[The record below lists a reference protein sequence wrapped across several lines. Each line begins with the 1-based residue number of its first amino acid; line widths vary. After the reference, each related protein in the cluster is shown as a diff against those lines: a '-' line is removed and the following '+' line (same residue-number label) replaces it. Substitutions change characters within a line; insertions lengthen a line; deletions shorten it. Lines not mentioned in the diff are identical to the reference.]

1 MAILL
6 SLDLGLAIGSRR
18 SESAGVISGQGGK
31 GTGGFPGLSA
41 PAIRFVK
48 LFHVDAL
55 LACDRT
61 LERGKV
67 TLRQEIEKKPTKS
80 SARHVAV
87 IGGSASGF
95 FTASLLA
102 RAGCSVDV
110 LERAEQLDPTPRTL
124 IVTSHMRTL
133 LGEVGERAIV
143 NEIRKF
149 ELFTDGRK
157 AYVPLDRP
165 DLIIERSRLIEGLAE
180 QAQRNGAKVSFGNR
194 FMSLQSNGTG
204 LRVGIERARDA
215 RTEELHAD
223 VVVGADGA
231 LSRVAQ
237 AAGWPR
243 QPTVPLVQAIVRIP
257 ADMSPDTVRVWFI
270 PDDTPYFY
278 WLIPESRERA
288 ALGLIGEDGQET
300 RRCLERF
307 MEKRGFTA
315 LGFQGARIPVYDGW
329 TPVERRV
336 GAGRVFLVGDAAGQV
351 KVSTVGGIVT
361 GFRGALGV
369 SEAILNGGESS
380 ELRSL
385 RRELDLHRLIRKT
398 IHQFKQADY
407 SRLVDLLNASTT
419 RSLSQYTRDE
429 AGRVLW
435 HITLSQPRLLLLG
448 LRGLLSGGSILPKNR
463 G

>member
-1 MAILL
+1 
-6 SLDLGLAIGSRR
+6 
-18 SESAGVISGQGGK
+18 V
-31 GTGGFPGLSA
+31 
-41 PAIRFVK
+41 
-48 LFHVDAL
+48 
-55 LACDRT
+55 
-61 LERGKV
+61 RGKV
-67 TLRQEIEKKPTKS
+67 KLQQGLKKTQGANSAPT
-80 SARHVAV
+80 VAV

-102 RAGCSVDV
+102 RAGCAVEV
-110 LERAEQLDPTPRTL
+110 LERSDQLDPTPRTL

-133 LGEVGERAIV
+133 LGRVGEAAVV

-149 ELFTDGRK
+149 ELFTDGRS
-157 AYVPLDRP
+157 AQVPLDRP
-165 DLIIERSRLIEGLAE
+165 DLIIERSRLIRGLAE
-180 QAQRNGAKVSFGNR
+180 DAESHGAKISFGNR
-194 FMSLQSNGTG
+194 FIDLQSNGTG
-204 LRVGIERARDA
+204 LRVNVERGQSERA
-215 RTEELHAD
+215 EELHAD

-237 AAGWPR
+237 SAGWPR
-243 QPTVPLVQAIVRIP
+243 QPTVPLVQAIVRVP
-257 ADMSPDTVRVWFI
+257 ADMAPNTVRVWFV

-278 WLIPESRERA
+278 WLIPESSDRA
-288 ALGLIGEDGQET
+288 VLGLIGEDGQET

-307 MEKRGFTA
+307 MEKRGFTP
-315 LGFQGARIPVYDGW
+315 LGYQGARIPVYDRW

-361 GFRGALGV
+361 GFRGAIGV
-369 SEAILNGGESS
+369 SESIVNGGESR

-385 RRELDLHRLIRKT
+385 RRELDLHLLIRKT

-407 SRLVDLLNASTT
+407 SRLVDLMNDSTR

-429 AGRVLW
+429 ASRVLW
-435 HITLSQPRLLLLG
+435 NIALSQPRLLLLA

>member
-1 MAILL
+1 MRRVGCDW
-6 SLDLGLAIGSRR
+6 DLR
-18 SESAGVISGQGGK
+18 
-31 GTGGFPGLSA
+31 
-41 PAIRFVK
+41 
-48 LFHVDAL
+48 
-55 LACDRT
+55 
-61 LERGKV
+61 RGKV
-67 TLRQEIEKKPTKS
+67 TLQQEIEKGLG
-80 SARHVAV
+80 SARKVAV
-87 IGGSASGF
+87 IGGSACGF
-95 FTASLLA
+95 FTAALLA
-102 RAGCSVDV
+102 RTGCSVEV
-110 LERAEQLDPTPRTL
+110 LERSENLDPAPRTL
-124 IVTSHMRTL
+124 IVTNRMRAL
-133 LGEVGERAIV
+133 LGEVGERAVI

-149 ELFTDGRK
+149 ELFTDGRT
-157 AYVPLDRP
+157 AQVALDRP
-165 DLIIERSRLIEGLAE
+165 DLIIERARLIRGLAE
-180 QAQRNGAKVSFGNR
+180 QAQSQGAKVSFGNR
-194 FMSLQSNGTG
+194 FVSLESNGSG
-204 LRVGIERARDA
+204 LRVGVERTRDA

-243 QPTVPLVQAIVRIP
+243 QPTVPLLQAIVRIP
-257 ADMSPDTVRVWFI
+257 SDMPSDTVRVWFL

-288 ALGLIGEDGQET
+288 VLGLIGEDGQET

-307 MEKRGFTA
+307 LEKRGFTP
-315 LGFQGARIPVYDGW
+315 LGFQGARIPVYDRW

-361 GFRGALGV
+361 GLRGALGV
-369 SEAILNGGESS
+369 TEAILNGGESR

-385 RRELDLHRLIRKT
+385 RRELDLHLLIRRT

-407 SRLVDLLNASTT
+407 SRLVDLMNTSTR

-429 AGRVLW
+429 AARVLW

-448 LRGLLSGGSILPKNR
+448 LRGLLSGASILPKNR
-463 G
+463 N

>member
-1 MAILL
+1 MPL
-6 SLDLGLAIGSRR
+6 
-18 SESAGVISGQGGK
+18 V
-31 GTGGFPGLSA
+31 
-41 PAIRFVK
+41 
-48 LFHVDAL
+48 
-55 LACDRT
+55 CDRALT
-61 LERGKV
+61 RRKV
-67 TLRQEIEKKPTKS
+67 PLAPEIEKGPAAKL
-80 SARHVAV
+80 ARQVAV

-110 LERAEQLDPTPRTL
+110 LERSEQLDPTPRTL
-124 IVTSHMRTL
+124 IVTSHMRDL
-133 LGEVGERAIV
+133 LGEVGERAVV

-157 AYVPLDRP
+157 AYVPLDNP
-165 DLIIERSRLIEGLAE
+165 DLIIERSQLIRGLAE
-180 QAQRNGAKVSFGNR
+180 QAEANGAKVSFGNR
-194 FMSLQSNGTG
+194 FTSLQSNGNG
-204 LRVGIERARDA
+204 LRVGVERSQDGRA
-215 RTEELHAD
+215 EELHAD
-223 VVVGADGA
+223 IVVGADGA

-243 QPTVPLVQAIVRIP
+243 QPTVPLVQAIVKVP

-278 WLIPESRERA
+278 WLIPESPDRA

-307 MEKRGFTA
+307 MEKRGFTP
-315 LGFQGARIPVYDGW
+315 LGFQGARIPVYDRW

-351 KVSTVGGIVT
+351 KVSTIGGIVT

-369 SEAILNGGESS
+369 SESIMNGGESR

-385 RRELDLHRLIRKT
+385 RRELDLHLLIRKT

-407 SRLVDLLNASTT
+407 SRLVDLMNDSTR
-419 RSLSQYTRDE
+419 RSLSHYTRDE
-429 AGRVLW
+429 AARVLW